1 MFDLH
6 GREIVPGENA
16 KLRIPVGRLPSD
28 TPIYVNA
35 YVYRAIEPGPT
46 VLVLAGVHGDE
57 INGVETVRR
66 MLQSG
71 MFEQL
76 QRGSVIAI
84 PVLNVYGFNNFSREV
99 PDGKDVNR
107 SFPGTTRGSLASRVA
122 RTLTKEILP
131 LVDFGVDYHT
141 GGNAHYNFPQI
152 RYTKSDDA
160 ARELAEVFAA
170 PFTIAKSAL
179 PRSLRQTAHKMGKP
193 ILVYEGGEN
202 LRLGGVAIEKGI
214 AGMQRVLAHYEMLPA
229 PSPDPDRNLHI
240 KKSGWL
246 RAARAGMFQWMKQ
259 SGARVSRGEILGFL
273 NDPYGQWESPV
284 IAPHDGYLIGHT
296 NAPVVS
302 MGDALFHLGE

>member
-6 GREIVPGENA
+6 GHVIEPGENA
-16 KLRIPVGRLPSD
+16 QLRIPVGKLPSD

-35 YVYRAIEPGPT
+35 YVYRAVESGPT

-57 INGVETVRR
+57 VNGVETVRR
-66 MLQSG
+66 VLQSG
-71 MFEQL
+71 LFENL

-122 RTLTKEILP
+122 RTLTREILP
-131 LVDFGVDYHT
+131 LVDFGIDYHT

-152 RYTKSDDA
+152 RYTKGDAA

-170 PFTIAKSAL
+170 PFTIAKPAL
-179 PRSLRQTAHKMGKP
+179 SKSLRQTAGKLGKP

-202 LRLGGVAIEKGI
+202 LRLGGVAIEKGM
-214 AGMQRVLAHYEMLPA
+214 AGLRRVLCHHGMLAGEAPA
-229 PSPDPDRNLHI
+229 PDRNLPI
-240 KKSGWL
+240 GESGWL

-259 SGARVSRGEILGFL
+259 SGAQVRKGEILGFL
-273 NDPYGQWESPV
+273 NDPYGQWEEAV
-284 IAPHDGYLIGHT
+284 TAPHAGYLIGHT

-302 MGDALFHLGE
+302 MGDALFHLGR